1 MNDRDLAYAKT
12 EWPQIVHVLD
22 NLALREKFAQY
33 ERAGNEARR
42 QVRRLGFATV
52 VSVTVALLAV
62 AAAPLGPHATWTRWP
77 ALAIEMTGILAA
89 VASAG
94 GLWLGH

>member
-1 MNDRDLAYAKT
+1 M
-12 EWPQIVHVLD
+12 
-22 NLALREKFAQY
+22 
-33 ERAGNEARR
+33 
-42 QVRRLGFATV
+42 GFATV